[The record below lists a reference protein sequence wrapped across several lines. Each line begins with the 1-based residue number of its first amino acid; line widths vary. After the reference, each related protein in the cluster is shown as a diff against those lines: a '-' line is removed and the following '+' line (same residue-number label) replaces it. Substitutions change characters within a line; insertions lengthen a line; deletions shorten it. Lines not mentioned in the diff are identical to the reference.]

1 MTQTIEAK
9 SATRDG
15 VTLRYIEAG
24 AGDPPIV
31 FVHGWTCSRDF
42 WPGQIP
48 HFAKKHHVVALDLRG
63 HGESDKPDED
73 YSIDTFADD
82 VAWLIGELGLQKPVV
97 IGHSMGG
104 SIALNLARGTRT
116 SRRAVVMVDSP
127 IVPMPEAAAPLRE
140 QFFAGLQSPVYATVA
155 EGFARQSLFDANSP
169 PALVDEIVKSMGAP
183 QRVTYTAMKNLLS
196 PANQAAGPTPVP
208 SLFIRAQTAYATE
221 DQLREHVPGMGVIT
235 VPAAHFVQMEQPAAT
250 NNIISDFLDKLE
262 MMMPL
267 LGDPPPAPPECGPP
281 PCSAPEA

>member
-1 MTQTIEAK
+1 MTQTSEAK

-24 AGDPPIV
+24 TGDPPLV

-42 WPGQIP
+42 WPGQLP

-73 YSIDTFADD
+73 YSIDGFADD
-82 VAWLIGELGLQKPVV
+82 VAWLIGELGLDKPVV

-104 SIALNLARGTRT
+104 SIALNLARRYPELT
-116 SRRAVVMVDSP
+116 SAIVMVDSP
-127 IVPMPEAAAPLRE
+127 IHPLPDAMAPMVE
-140 QFFAGLQSPVYATVA
+140 QLIAGLQSPQWETVA
-155 EGFARQSLFDANSP
+155 LGFGSQTFFDANTP
-169 PALVDEIVKSMGAP
+169 PALIEEIRSQMRAP
-183 QRVTYTAMKNLLS
+183 QRVTYTALKDILTDR
-196 PANQAAGPTPVP
+196 NQAAGPIPVP

-221 DQLREHVPGMGVIT
+221 NDLRKHIPGMGVVT
-235 VPAAHFVQMEQPAAT
+235 VPSAHFVQMEQPAAT

-262 MMMPL
+262 
-267 LGDPPPAPPECGPP
+267 
-281 PCSAPEA
+281 